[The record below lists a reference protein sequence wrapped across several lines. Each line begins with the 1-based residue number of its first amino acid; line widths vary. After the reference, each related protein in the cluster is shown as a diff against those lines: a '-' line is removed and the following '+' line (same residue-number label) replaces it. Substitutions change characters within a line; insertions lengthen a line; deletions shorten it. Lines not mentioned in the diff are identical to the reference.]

1 MNSPPA
7 AVYQTDMPNLVA
19 RGKVRDIYDLHDRL
33 MIVASDRISAFDV
46 VMNDPVPGKG
56 RVLTRMSEFW
66 MRTLPACRPHHLDYV
81 VSAERCPKG
90 YEQFREQLIE
100 RAMVV
105 RKVEILP
112 VECVVRGFIVGGG
125 WKEYQA
131 GGSISGVKLPAGLRL
146 ADRLPEPIFT
156 PSIKATS
163 GHDEPISFDQAC
175 RHLESHLSHEIAGPR
190 GLLAAMFGELSDV
203 RTDDALW
210 EDLHASRCRRLMEQV
225 RQRSLAIYSQAA
237 EHAREH
243 GVIVADTKFEFG
255 LLDYAGTAELVLAD
269 EVLTPDSSRFWPAEN
284 WQPGANPPSFDK
296 QYLRDYLETLSWPK
310 TPPPPSL
317 PPEVLDQTRRRY
329 EEALARLTS

>member
-1 MNSPPA
+1 MSSRSP
-7 AVYQTDMPNLVA
+7 AVFQTEMPGLIA

-33 MIVASDRISAFDV
+33 LIVASDRISAFDV

-66 MRTLPACRPHHLDYV
+66 LRTLPACRPNHLDYV
-81 VSAERCPKG
+81 VTAERCPTG
-90 YEQFREQLIE
+90 YEAYREQLVD

-112 VECVVRGFIVGGG
+112 VECVVRGYIVGGG

-131 GGSISGVKLPAGLRL
+131 VGRISGVPLPSGLRL

-156 PSIKATS
+156 PSTKAAN

-175 RHLESHLSHEIAGPR
+175 TNLEGHLSHEIAGPR
-190 GLLAAMFGELSDV
+190 GLLAAMFGSIVTTDV
-203 RTDDALW
+203 VSW
-210 EDLHASRCRRLMEQV
+210 EAAHAARCRLLMEQV
-225 RQRSLAIYSQAA
+225 RERSLAIYSQAA
-237 EHAREH
+237 EHARAR
-243 GVIVADTKFEFG
+243 GVILADTKFEFG

-269 EVLTPDSSRFWPAEN
+269 EVLTPDSSRFWPAES
-284 WQPGANPPSFDK
+284 WQPGSNPPSFDK
-296 QYLRDYLETLSWPK
+296 QYLRDYLETLPWAK

-317 PPEVLDQTRRRY
+317 PAEVIDQTRRRY
-329 EEALARLTS
+329 EDALTRLTR